1 MVKARRGRIACR
13 AVFSIAVRQGAAA
26 CRGASAVSSRFC
38 GSHTAFIFKD
48 ASVSDANSPKIKT
61 PEWCSC
67 QSVVDRMLDYV
78 ESALSTEDQRQLDRH
93 FKLCPPCREFL
104 RQYRCLPTLCERA
117 LERSMPEDA
126 VERLRA
132 FLKAKVEDEPS
143 SR

>member
-1 MVKARRGRIACR
+1 MKARRGRLKCR
-13 AVFSIAVRQGAAA
+13 DVFANAGHQGGRHAVALPLFRLV
-26 CRGASAVSSRFC
+26 FC
-38 GSHTAFIFKD
+38 GSHTAFIFED
-48 ASVSDANSPKIKT
+48 ASVSDANPPKTRT

-104 RQYRCLPTLCERA
+104 RQYRCVPTICERA
-117 LERSMPEDA
+117 LERSMPEEA

-132 FLKAKVEDEPS
+132 FLKAKVEDEPT